1 VGVRWLLSLAKSG
14 FGGILADEMGL
25 GKTAQSLVFLDLLK
39 TLTQD
44 LRLGPCL
51 VVIPA
56 AVIENWERECTLW
69 CPHFGVLRYHAQS
82 QKPGKQRYELGQRF
96 MEQMQ
101 DGRTWL
107 VLTTAAILRNQEDR
121 NFFFRRLDFECI
133 LYDEAHSLRNAATNA
148 FKHIDRGIAAKRR
161 VLLTGTPVHNSLEQL
176 GNLLKLVLNGA
187 GSKKVHEM
195 IKELDGIIE
204 RQALQTLQVRAAP
217 FMMRRLKKDVMS
229 ELPTKTAK
237 LLRCDLTPRQRKL
250 YEAEIARVKDGSS
263 KLKKAQKR
271 KQLKG
276 LFCTLR
282 RLCNHPLLGQAR
294 FSEDDYQ
301 QIAEGFRLVR
311 KDWATSSSERCIRE
325 IKEMDDFTVLSEVK
339 KLGLQKK
346 LAGMGVQPAKLQV
359 STEELLDSGKLTS
372 LMKILEGQRAVGQKT
387 LVFSQFTMYLDII
400 EAVFNLKKVNYARL
414 DGVCSFE
421 NRQSSIDQFQKG
433 DLDVFLLSMK
443 AGGTGLNLTAADHVV
458 LMDLSWN
465 PQDNRQAEDR
475 THRLG
480 QARPVTVTYISVS
493 DTIEEKIVKCNAAKM
508 QLDYK
513 FGGQKSNVGSA
524 FDASD
529 SDAGDAGADAGE
541 GEACAELGQELGIL

>member
-1 VGVRWLLSLAKSG
+1 
-14 FGGILADEMGL
+14 
-25 GKTAQSLVFLDLLK
+25 
-39 TLTQD
+39 
-44 LRLGPCL
+44 
-51 VVIPA
+51 
-56 AVIENWERECTLW
+56 
-69 CPHFGVLRYHAQS
+69 
-82 QKPGKQRYELGQRF
+82 

-121 NFFFRRLDFECI
+121 NFFFRREQEKDMGGWVRRIGNPSPQKTTTTKKQTHIYIYIYIYVLRGHKSPELCLPKGTSTPNSEERKMREGKCFDSLRLQEAKRKSHRQCLPVRRLDFECI

-311 KDWATSSSERCIRE
+311 KDWATSSSERQSKSVGPC
-325 IKEMDDFTVLSEVK
+325 KC
-339 KLGLQKK
+339 
-346 LAGMGVQPAKLQV
+346 
-359 STEELLDSGKLTS
+359 
-372 LMKILEGQRAVGQKT
+372 LEGLKLCLRSSNQLETEGFPNGSFPTTSIIAPPQKNT
-387 LVFSQFTMYLDII
+387 
-400 EAVFNLKKVNYARL
+400 
-414 DGVCSFE
+414 
-421 NRQSSIDQFQKG
+421 
-433 DLDVFLLSMK
+433 
-443 AGGTGLNLTAADHVV
+443 
-458 LMDLSWN
+458 
-465 PQDNRQAEDR
+465 
-475 THRLG
+475 
-480 QARPVTVTYISVS
+480 
-493 DTIEEKIVKCNAAKM
+493 EK
-508 QLDYK
+508 
-513 FGGQKSNVGSA
+513 
-524 FDASD
+524 
-529 SDAGDAGADAGE
+529 
-541 GEACAELGQELGIL
+541 